1 MDQEPL
7 PRRLVA
13 PGADGAVPGVG
24 VGGGGALV
32 EHLIQLGLH
41 FAAARLRDLEAEG
54 GEWFAPLAHV
64 GRDVLRPGE
73 LGARLGRPESVLRT
87 IRLPLVGRDVHRAVQ
102 GGAPITLDER
112 VVITPSRVWR
122 YCSDRGRT
130 RESSTAAVSDTAS
143 SMMLKLRW

>member
-7 PRRLVA
+7 PPDDLVA

-54 GEWFAPLAHV
+54 GE
-64 GRDVLRPGE
+64 
-73 LGARLGRPESVLRT
+73 
-87 IRLPLVGRDVHRAVQ
+87 
-102 GGAPITLDER
+102 
-112 VVITPSRVWR
+112 
-122 YCSDRGRT
+122 
-130 RESSTAAVSDTAS
+130 
-143 SMMLKLRW
+143 